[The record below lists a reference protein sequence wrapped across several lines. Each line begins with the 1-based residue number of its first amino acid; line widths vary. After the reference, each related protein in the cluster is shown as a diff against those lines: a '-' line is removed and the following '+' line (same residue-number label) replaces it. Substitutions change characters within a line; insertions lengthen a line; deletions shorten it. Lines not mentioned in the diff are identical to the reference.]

1 MDDVQRQERLERLS
15 AHAERDE
22 PLLIEMRRHLH
33 AHPELSRHEVATTAW
48 IAQHLHDLGLSPQR
62 LDAGTG
68 LICDIALGDV
78 GPNSPTVALR
88 ADIDAL
94 AMPDET
100 SVGYRSTVAGV
111 AHACGHDVHTTAVL
125 GAARLLVAEAPGSTI
140 AGTVRL
146 VFEPAEET
154 VPGGAVDVLREGWL
168 DGVAAIFGLQCDP
181 RVDVGSVGCRVGAI
195 TSAADMVELR
205 VSGPGGHTARPEG
218 TVDLVDVLARLV
230 TELPVVLDDL
240 SGQPGAFR
248 LVFGAV
254 HSGDAPNVIPSQ
266 GLLRGSLRTPVR
278 DLWVAAPALLERAVA
293 TVLEGSTATWT
304 LDHVRGVPPVVNDV
318 RMTALLERSV
328 TSVLGEGSV
337 VPTEQSYGGDS
348 FAWYLDAVPGTYARL
363 GVHDSRS
370 TARRLDLHASTF
382 DVDERAIR
390 VGALVLAATAM
401 DALADVGARRA

>member
-1 MDDVQRQERLERLS
+1 M
-15 AHAERDE
+15 
-22 PLLIEMRRHLH
+22 
-33 AHPELSRHEVATTAW
+33 
-48 IAQHLHDLGLSPQR
+48 
-62 LDAGTG
+62 
-68 LICDIALGDV
+68 
-78 GPNSPTVALR
+78 
-88 ADIDAL
+88 
-94 AMPDET
+94 
-100 SVGYRSTVAGV
+100 
-111 AHACGHDVHTTAVL
+111 L
-125 GAARLLVAEAPGSTI
+125 GAARLLVAEAPRSTV

-168 DGVAAIFGLQCDP
+168 DGVAAIFGLHCDP

-278 DLWVAAPALLERAVA
+278 DLWVAAPALLERAAA